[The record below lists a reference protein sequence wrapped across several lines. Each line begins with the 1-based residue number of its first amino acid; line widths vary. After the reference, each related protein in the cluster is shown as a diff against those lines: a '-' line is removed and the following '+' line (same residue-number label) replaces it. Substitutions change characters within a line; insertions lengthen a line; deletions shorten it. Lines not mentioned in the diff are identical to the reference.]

1 MVMNTKDLLLTN
13 LSSKGF
19 IYYPE
24 MKRLMS
30 KTETADKSSVCIVEM
45 NDDRKCRVYFSETEI
60 SSSNEEFLSDV
71 CMDYDVDAIISY
83 INKVTTKQSL
93 FLKLAA

>member
-1 MVMNTKDLLLTN
+1 MNTKDLLLTN

-60 SSSNEEFLSDV
+60 SSSNEAFLSDV
-71 CMDYDVDAIISY
+71 CMDYVVDSIISY
-83 INKVTTKQSL
+83 IYKVTTKQSL
-93 FLKLAA
+93 FLKLTA